1 MPDAVRAGKGGD
13 TIGGIEI
20 LRGANLLDDLQ
31 GAPHA
36 HDLDAVGDRLDL
48 SFEQLRLAS
57 VHQHQAQVLCRRR
70 RGAHRSQLPHP
81 LDDAL
86 AALGQVTL
94 LAQLDPQHDGVAG
107 ECPIVR
113 ARVERYAGRIGAA
126 PVQGVEHGEHNP
138 AYRRC
143 RVGLIEKTD
152 DTAHGRCPPCPA
164 R

>member
-1 MPDAVRAGKGGD
+1 MLTTSIPSA
-13 TIGGIEI
+13 T
-20 LRGANLLDDLQ
+20 
-31 GAPHA
+31 
-36 HDLDAVGDRLDL
+36 
-48 SFEQLRLAS
+48 AS
-57 VHQHQAQVLCRRR
+57 ISRSSSCGSPAYTSTKPQVLCRRR

-94 LAQLDPQHDGVAG
+94 LAQLDPQHDAALG
-107 ECPIVR
+107 ERPIPIMR
-113 ARVERYAGRIGAA
+113 TRIERYAGRIGAA

-143 RVGLIEKTD
+143 RVGLIKKTD
-152 DTAHGRCPPCPA
+152 DTAHGRCLPCPA